1 MAILSYLEDIWSAT
15 DFGDPDLAGYAA
27 EQMCADTRIGVQS
40 MMVLALAMQLLI
52 AAMAIFFDLGSLYIY
67 MSLLIAAL
75 CLHMLISASFIT
87 DVRTLHALGMTFLI
101 ASALAITVLAH
112 RFGSL
117 NVGMMAAVI
126 MLLVAIP
133 MIPWALRESTIVVG
147 LIFALI
153 TLSLHSVPGR
163 FDSGSLLVL
172 QVLIVGA
179 AVVVLVVTGKNTF
192 IRKEDLRARYQL
204 EQANIAME
212 MLSMQDHLTGAWNR
226 RFLDENFSVFANDCA
241 KKKQVLSIAVLDI
254 DDFKGINDTF
264 GHQVGDNILVRV
276 AHTFNKLIDADGHLV
291 RLGGD
296 EFLIAYRGEGVATL
310 IEAAITELQ
319 TKSVMGQLTGHETV
333 TLSAGIATSQ
343 PGEKAD
349 LNKLYRIADRA
360 LYTAKQERP
369 GKRKRAPAHST
380 LTGTWKL

>member
-1 MAILSYLEDIWSAT
+1 MAISNYLADIWSVT
-15 DFGDPDLAGYAA
+15 DFSDPDLAGYAA

-40 MMVLALAMQLLI
+40 MMVLALAMQLVITAL
-52 AAMAIFFDLGSLYIY
+52 AMFFDLDSLYIY

-75 CLHMLISASFIT
+75 CLHVLISASFIK
-87 DVRTLHALGMTFLI
+87 DIRTLHALGMTFLI
-101 ASALAITVLAH
+101 AAALAITVLAH
-112 RFGSL
+112 RSGSL
-117 NVGMMAAVI
+117 SVGMMASVI

-153 TLSLHSVPGR
+153 SLSLNSVPGR

-172 QVLIVGA
+172 QVLIVGT

-192 IRKEDLRARYQL
+192 IRKEDLKARYQL
-204 EQANIAME
+204 EQANVAME
-212 MLSMQDHLTGAWNR
+212 TLSMQDHLTGAWNR
-226 RFLDENFSVFANDCA
+226 RFLDENFSAFADDCA
-241 KKKQVLSIAVLDI
+241 DKEQVLSIAVLDI

-276 AHTFNKLIDADGHLV
+276 AHTFNKLIDSDGHLI

-296 EFLIAYRGEGVATL
+296 EFLIAFRGEDVAPL
-310 IEAAITELQ
+310 IEAAILQLQ
-319 TKSVMGQLTGHETV
+319 TKTVMGQLTGHETI
-333 TLSAGIATSQ
+333 TLSAGIAKSQ

-369 GKRKRAPAHST
+369 GKRKRAPANST
-380 LTGTWKL
+380 MTGTWKL

>member
-1 MAILSYLEDIWSAT
+1 MAISSYLADIWSVT
-15 DFGDPDLAGYAA
+15 SFDDPDLAGYAA

-52 AAMAIFFDLGSLYIY
+52 SALAMYFGLGSLYIY

-75 CLHMLISASFIT
+75 CLHVLISASFIT

-112 RFGSL
+112 RSGSL

-192 IRKEDLRARYQL
+192 IRKEDLRARFEL
-204 EQANIAME
+204 EQTNIAME

-226 RFLDENFSVFANDCA
+226 RFLDENFNAFANACA
-241 KKKQVLSIAVLDI
+241 EKREALSIAVLDI

-276 AHTFNKLIDADGHLV
+276 AHTFNKLLDGEGHLV

-296 EFLIAYRGEGVATL
+296 EFLIAYCGDGISVL
-310 IEAAITELQ
+310 IESAIAELQ
-319 TKSVMGQLTGHETV
+319 KNTVMEQLTGHETV

-349 LNKLYRIADRA
+349 LNKMYRIADRA

-369 GKRKRAPAHST
+369 GKRKRAPLNST

>member
-1 MAILSYLEDIWSAT
+1 MR
-15 DFGDPDLAGYAA
+15 
-27 EQMCADTRIGVQS
+27 ADTRIGVQS
-40 MMVLALAMQLLI
+40 MMVLALAMQLIISAL
-52 AAMAIFFDLGSLYIY
+52 ALFFGLGPLYIY
-67 MSLLIAAL
+67 MSLIIAAL
-75 CLHMLISASFIT
+75 CLHVLISASFIS

-101 ASALAITVLAH
+101 AAALSITVLAH
-112 RFGSL
+112 RSASL

-147 LIFALI
+147 LIFTLI
-153 TLSLHSVPGR
+153 SLSLHSVPGR

-192 IRKEDLRARYQL
+192 IRKQDIRTRFQL
-204 EQANIAME
+204 ENANQAME
-212 MLSMQDHLTGAWNR
+212 ILSMQDHLTGAWNR
-226 RFLDENFSVFANDCA
+226 RFLDENFSAFARDCA
-241 KKKQVLSIAVLDI
+241 ERKQMLSIAVLDI
-254 DDFKGINDTF
+254 DEFKGINDTF

-276 AHTFNKLIDADGHLV
+276 AHTFMHLIGTDGYLV

-296 EFLIAYRGEGVATL
+296 EFLIAYRGQNVDRL
-310 IEAAITELQ
+310 IDAAISELQ
-319 TKSVMGQLTGHETV
+319 TSTVMDQMTGQETV

-349 LNKLYRIADRA
+349 LNKLYRIADRS
-360 LYTAKQERP
+360 LYGAKQQRT
-369 GKRKRAPAHST
+369 GKCVVPPANST
-380 LTGTWKL
+380 MTGSWKL

>member
-1 MAILSYLEDIWSAT
+1 MAISSYLADIWSVT

-52 AAMAIFFDLGSLYIY
+52 SAMAMFFDLGSLYIY

-75 CLHMLISASFIT
+75 CLHVLISASFIK
-87 DVRTLHALGMTFLI
+87 DVRTLHALGMTFII
-101 ASALAITVLAH
+101 AAALAITVLAH
-112 RFGSL
+112 RSGSL

-153 TLSLHSVPGR
+153 SLSLHSVPGR

-226 RFLDENFSVFANDCA
+226 RFLDENFAVFANECA
-241 KKKQVLSIAVLDI
+241 ENEQVLSIAVLDI

-264 GHQVGDNILVRV
+264 GHQVGDDILVRV
-276 AHTFNKLIDADGHLV
+276 AHTFSKLIESDGHLV

-296 EFLIAYRGEGVATL
+296 EFLIVYQGEGVAGL
-310 IEAAITELQ
+310 IEAAIADLQ
-319 TKSVMGQLTGHETV
+319 TKTVMGKLTGHESV
-333 TLSAGIATSQ
+333 TLSAGIARSQ

-369 GKRKRAPAHST
+369 GKRKRAPANST
-380 LTGTWKL
+380 LTGTWPL